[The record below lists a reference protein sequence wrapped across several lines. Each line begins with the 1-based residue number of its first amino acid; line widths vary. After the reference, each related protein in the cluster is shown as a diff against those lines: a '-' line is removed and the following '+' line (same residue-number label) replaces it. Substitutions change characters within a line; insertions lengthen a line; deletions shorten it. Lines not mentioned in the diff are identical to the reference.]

1 MDNPYSLFFQSIIYN
16 NNVKD
21 IEYKNKKMINMDSRG
36 QLSAEYILIV
46 GFILA
51 IVLIVAVYVSDQNE
65 QNTIATA
72 ARLGA
77 TNASAEIGIINRN
90 ITPIRV
96 DKIVMTGG
104 NNINIT
110 IFLSNS
116 TISTNQ
122 RQNIIAGVEQ
132 TIESSGYS
140 VNNNG
145 NNLTLNT
152 SKHNYFITLS

>member
-1 MDNPYSLFFQSIIYN
+1 M
-16 NNVKD
+16 D

-51 IVLIVAVYVSDQNE
+51 IVLIVAVYVSDQSE

-72 ARLGA
+72 TRLGA
-77 TNASAEIGIINRN
+77 ANASAEIGIMNRN

-116 TISTNQ
+116 IISTDQ

-132 TIESSGYS
+132 SIESAGYS
-140 VNNNG
+140 VNNYG
-145 NNLTLNT
+145 DNLTLNT
-152 SKHNYFITLS
+152 SKHNYFIKLS